1 MDNEVWSIDIVRDEL
16 NNNIRKFL
24 NNKDV
29 LKTLIEKMLNK
40 TLFFT
45 KEKFAFIDILY
56 FECDSLLNNCKYPF
70 STSETTVKCNTLKK
84 LIFILLL
91 TLYVKEN
98 DQVSSIEEINYDD
111 FIKRNNEMIDFLI
124 EKNRKY
130 GNSALNPIRF
140 TSSSSKVEQLFVR
153 IDDKLNRLVNR
164 QNDDDEDILLDLSG
178 YFILLLVCYSITK
191 E

>member
-1 MDNEVWSIDIVRDEL
+1 MDNEIWSVDLVRDEL
-16 NNNIRKFL
+16 NNNVRKFL

-29 LKTLIEKMLNK
+29 LKTLIEKMFNK

-45 KEKFAFIDILY
+45 KEKFHLINILY

-70 STSETTVKCNTLKK
+70 STSESIVKCNTLKK
-84 LIFILLL
+84 LIFTLLL
-91 TLYVKEN
+91 TLYVNEN
-98 DQVSSIEEINYDD
+98 KQITTIDEINYDD

-140 TSSSSKVEQLFVR
+140 TSCASKVEQLFVR